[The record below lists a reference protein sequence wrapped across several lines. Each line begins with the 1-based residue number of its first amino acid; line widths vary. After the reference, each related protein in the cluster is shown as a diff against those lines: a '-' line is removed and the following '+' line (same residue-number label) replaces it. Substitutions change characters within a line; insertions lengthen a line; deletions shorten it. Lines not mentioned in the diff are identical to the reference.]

1 MFSGSSFY
9 EGRIRDAVLTDPKYP
24 RGRVVIDKMTGNLFN
39 TSYGNEVLKGVE
51 SPSTPEEFLYCF
63 GEFMNFD
70 RVHGNILKRTD
81 GELYKNG
88 SSYGGYS
95 MRICYM

>member
-24 RGRVVIDKMTGNLFN
+24 SGRVVLDKMMSNLF
-39 TSYGNEVLKGVE
+39 TTTYGNEVIEGTE
-51 SPSTPEEFLYCF
+51 NTTSPEEFLYCF
-63 GEFMNFD
+63 GELMNFD
-70 RVHGNILKRTD
+70 RVRGNIIRRTD
-81 GELYKNG
+81 GKLSKNG
-88 SSYGGYS
+88 TSYGGYS